1 MTLISVLTPCTRVE
15 SLAELAGTVL
25 GQAGVE
31 LEWIVQLDGAARE
44 REDEVRALLPRDER
58 VRVEANPQPA
68 GSGTTRNLALLRAR
82 GQRVLCVDDDDLLA
96 PGGLARL
103 AAALDEHPECF
114 AAWGASHVFT
124 DDVTAAEPFKTWPA
138 EGVIDPGVIMRRFQE
153 SGEFDVH
160 VGACLWRR
168 DHLEAVGGYAALL
181 RSIDTNPFI
190 ACQRRHPL
198 VYVDVPVYLYRQH
211 AGQMTRSDHYRE
223 LRERTHA
230 FTFRRA
236 DHLADLW

>member
-15 SLAELAGTVL
+15 GLAELAGTVL
-25 GQAGVE
+25 GQPGVDV
-31 LEWIVQLDGAARE
+31 EWLVQLDGPARE
-44 REDEVRALLPRDER
+44 REAEVRDLLGDDRR
-58 VRVEANPQPA
+58 VAVEANPQPA
-68 GSGTTRNLALLRAR
+68 GSGTTRNLALLRAS
-82 GQRVLCVDDDDLLA
+82 GERVLCVDDDDLLA
-96 PGGLARL
+96 AGGLAPL
-103 AAALDEHPECF
+103 ARALDANPDCF
-114 AAWGASHVFT
+114 AAWGASLSFG
-124 DDVTAAEPFKTWPA
+124 DDPADTEPFKSWPV
-138 EGVIDPGVIMRRFQE
+138 EGRIEPGVIMRRFQA

-168 DHLEAVGGYAALL
+168 AHLEAVGGYAALL

-211 AGQMTRSDHYRE
+211 AGQMTRTDHYQK
-223 LRERTHA
+223 LRARTHE

-236 DHLADLW
+236 DGLAELW